1 MGACLSVG
9 NGTPRMSATM
19 RRKARS
25 VTLAGVKRTAQ
36 SRNQR
41 PTGEVIC
48 ARRPKA
54 NDRSRIHLARGRR
67 SLS

>member
-36 SRNQR
+36 AFDIESSA
-41 PTGEVIC
+41 TGTRVM
-48 ARRPKA
+48 AKVA
-54 NDRSRIHLARGRR
+54 L
-67 SLS
+67 